1 MAQQP
6 AGMVNDNGVI
16 LTIGMYGNNEAYEHV
31 MPFATN
37 SEMLTPSNVCE
48 DAVNSFV
55 NSAITQLA
63 NLLSSDQYV
72 AFVAAEG
79 MVNGAIPFRTSFG
92 PTDSAGNAAPP
103 AVPTNACALGVIY
116 QDPEDAIAGDRI
128 RLAKTFFSGISTS
141 QVTGNLITSTLIT
154 NIEIYVGLLQS
165 GYPSTID
172 GASNWYRVLNVPKPR
187 TTGQQV
193 KRLLV
198 AESRGGVY
206 TQKRRLVPRP

>member
-1 MAQQP
+1 MPQQP
-6 AGMVNDNGVI
+6 AGMMNDNGVI
-16 LTIGMYGNNEAYEHV
+16 LSVGMFGNGEAYEHV
-31 MPFATN
+31 MPMATN
-37 SEMLTPSNVCE
+37 SEMLTPANICQ

-55 NSAITQLA
+55 NSAITDLA

-92 PTDSAGNAAPP
+92 PMDSAGNAAPP
-103 AVPTNACALGVIY
+103 AAPLNASALGVIY
-116 QDPEDAIAGDRI
+116 QDPEDATAGDRI
-128 RLAKTFFSGISTS
+128 RLAKTFISGISTS
-141 QVTGNLITSTLIT
+141 QVTGNTITSTLIT
-154 NIEIYVGLLQS
+154 NIEIYLGLLQV
-165 GYPSTID
+165 GYPSTVD

-187 TTGQQV
+187 TTGQPV

-198 AESRGGVY
+198 AESRGNIY